1 MPIIVKVNKYQRPLL
16 FISCNLLI
24 DTEISGIR
32 RNKLKVKLSPENKT
46 VSRNVSDKNTN
57 ISKFINIEFKSSLIK
72 KDVKRDVIITTESTK
87 IRIETL
93 LDLDKLFINLFI

>member
-1 MPIIVKVNKYQRPLL
+1 MEVISMDLKIPNPPYLVIDVQKFVKYKLIISNGVK
-16 FISCNLLI
+16 I
-24 DTEISGIR
+24 
-32 RNKLKVKLSPENKT
+32 
-46 VSRNVSDKNTN
+46 SDKNTN

>member
-1 MPIIVKVNKYQRPLL
+1 MTIISNGVK
-16 FISCNLLI
+16 I
-24 DTEISGIR
+24 
-32 RNKLKVKLSPENKT
+32 
-46 VSRNVSDKNTN
+46 SDKNTN